1 MKMNKTIFGTLFII
15 LILLFSCN
23 SEKKTAI
30 EPKNYYYLF
39 YQNYDEVVDTIP
51 YRFGC
56 KVDSGSIFQGAFH
69 FRYKYNNSMHELR
82 KYIYFN
88 KSDSTSGTTSYT
100 LDSLGVIY
108 NKSNYYKS
116 YATLS
121 TNNDSINSLVKNSLG
136 YIIIDDFK

>member
-1 MKMNKTIFGTLFII
+1 MKINKTIFGTLFIS
-15 LILLFSCN
+15 LTLLFSCN

-30 EPKNYYYLF
+30 EPKKYYYLS
-39 YQNYDEVVDTIP
+39 YQNYNEVIDTIP
-51 YRFGC
+51 YKLGS
-56 KVDSGSIFQGAFH
+56 KVDSGSIFQGTFH

-82 KYIYFN
+82 KYVDFD
-88 KSDSTSGTTSYT
+88 KADSTSGTTSYT

-121 TNNDSINSLVKNSLG
+121 SNNDSINSLLKTSLG
-136 YIIIDDFK
+136 YIIMDDFK